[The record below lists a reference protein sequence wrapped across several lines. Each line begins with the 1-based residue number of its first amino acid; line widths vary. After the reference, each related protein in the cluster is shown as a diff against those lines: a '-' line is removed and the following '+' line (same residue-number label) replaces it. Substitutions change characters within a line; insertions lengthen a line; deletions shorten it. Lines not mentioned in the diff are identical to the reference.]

1 MPPEEIPRELV
12 AHLGEEGK
20 RLVQEAYRYAL
31 SKHVGQKR
39 ASGEPYIVHPLG
51 VAEILA
57 ELKMD
62 SHTIAAALL
71 HDTVE
76 DTETEL
82 REIEERFG
90 PDIAFLVNGVTKI
103 KEYGASTERSKAENF
118 RKLLL
123 AVSRDLRVLIIK
135 LADRLHNLR
144 TLEYL
149 PPESRRRIA
158 EESLEVYAP
167 IAHRLGIWR
176 IKWEMED
183 LAFRFLY
190 PALYRQ
196 ILKKVRETREYREQ
210 YIKRATEELSN
221 LLREAGI
228 KADVEGRPKH
238 IYSIYQKIL
247 RKGVSIDEIYD
258 LYGIRVITLTVADC
272 YAALG
277 VIHGRFRPLPGRF
290 KDYIAMPKPN
300 LYQSLHTTVIGPGS
314 RFLEIQIRTR
324 KMHELAEKGIAA
336 HWRYKEDFRPTE
348 KEVAQFSW
356 LRGLLELYRRSP
368 TPEEFMRKIREEI
381 TGEEI
386 YVFTPKGDVITLPI
400 GSTPVDFAYEIH
412 TQLGHRVRAAKV
424 NGRPVPLSTVLE
436 SGDVV
441 EIIPKKKPRP
451 RKSWL
456 EFVKTSKARNRIR
469 HWFRVQER
477 ERDLERGRSALIREF
492 RRTHRTFGE
501 KEIEKA
507 IAHFNFKDEEDLYLA
522 IARGTLAPRTVY
534 EFFHGPAFER
544 KKKVRKGKYP
554 IIVEGMVD
562 LEVSVAKCCN
572 PVPGD
577 DIAGIVTSQKK
588 ISIHRKDCPYLKKYG
603 HPDRI
608 LRATWGEVKG
618 DSLYPVKIRLRASTD
633 RGLRENIETAVTR
646 GGGAAEFLSLK
657 RLRGGDFALEVR
669 LYVRNRDH
677 LRAVL
682 DEIHSTGGVL
692 EIRGG

>member
-1 MPPEEIPRELV
+1 MSHDEIPPELV
-12 AHLGEEGK
+12 AHLGEDGR
-20 RLVQEAYRYAL
+20 RLVQEAYSYAL
-31 SKHVGQKR
+31 NKHRGQKR

-76 DTETEL
+76 DTGTEL

-103 KEYGASTERSKAENF
+103 KEYGAATERSKAENF

-149 PPESRRRIA
+149 PPDSRRRIA

-183 LAFRFLY
+183 LAFQFLY

-258 LYGIRVITLTVADC
+258 LYGIRVITLTIADC
-272 YAALG
+272 YTALG

-300 LYQSLHTTVIGPGS
+300 LYQSLHTTVIGPDNK
-314 RFLEIQIRTR
+314 FLEIQIRTR
-324 KMHELAEKGIAA
+324 KMHELAEEGIAA
-336 HWRYKEDFRPTE
+336 HWRYKEDYRPTE
-348 KEVAQFSW
+348 REVAQFSW

-412 TQLGHRVRAAKV
+412 TQLGHRVTAAKV

-456 EFVKTSKARNRIR
+456 EFVKT
-469 HWFRVQER
+469 
-477 ERDLERGRSALIREF
+477 
-492 RRTHRTFGE
+492 
-501 KEIEKA
+501 
-507 IAHFNFKDEEDLYLA
+507 
-522 IARGTLAPRTVY
+522 
-534 EFFHGPAFER
+534 
-544 KKKVRKGKYP
+544 
-554 IIVEGMVD
+554 
-562 LEVSVAKCCN
+562 
-572 PVPGD
+572 
-577 DIAGIVTSQKK
+577 
-588 ISIHRKDCPYLKKYG
+588 
-603 HPDRI
+603 
-608 LRATWGEVKG
+608 
-618 DSLYPVKIRLRASTD
+618 
-633 RGLRENIETAVTR
+633 
-646 GGGAAEFLSLK
+646 
-657 RLRGGDFALEVR
+657 
-669 LYVRNRDH
+669 
-677 LRAVL
+677 
-682 DEIHSTGGVL
+682 
-692 EIRGG
+692 